1 MQGWAWVYSIL
12 LTVGGMVRTV
22 LPPDGAFC
30 RGYAKKMHGAN
41 GRAVAAAVWHFR
53 HGAAALCHDRLC
65 RGVSFGIGTST
76 MYLATVHPLL
86 ALYAFVGLFLYGRPL
101 KRKETA

>member
-1 MQGWAWVYSIL
+1 MPWL
-12 LTVGGMVRTV
+12 LLFGIFGIALLRCAMI
-22 LPPDGAFC
+22 AF
-30 RGYAKKMHGAN
+30 
-41 GRAVAAAVWHFR
+41 VEVS
-53 HGAAALCHDRLC
+53 
-65 RGVSFGIGTST
+65 SFGIGTST